1 MRSIECVRTIARAH
15 ISPTSPLVR
24 AETLQE
30 GWGSSVVPTGSTDV
44 LLPLRLYLNDRCTA
58 ICSAPPRDEREHPSV
73 LSSTRRSQPAHCHG
87 WRSTGLKQDSRTRQP
102 RHQVTRSFKFAD
114 PGSNR
119 PITVLPNT
127 TVSVRRSCRVCQVA
141 SPRNQLYSSDQ
152 EVARIWRP
160 LAVSTHTCDDFEDQ
174 RVARA
179 CWHRHLLISRTR
191 CRAEPA
197 CPRNRAARSCRSD
210 RSPDV
215 CCLDR
220 GSDRRWT
227 EHRWRDRN

>member
-1 MRSIECVRTIARAH
+1 MLRTTSGRTRA
-15 ISPTSPLVR
+15 P
-24 AETLQE
+24 
-30 GWGSSVVPTGSTDV
+30 
-44 LLPLRLYLNDRCTA
+44 
-58 ICSAPPRDEREHPSV
+58 ICSLIDATFAASA
-73 LSSTRRSQPAHCHG
+73 LSRLAVNRTEAGQPNSAAEI
-87 WRSTGLKQDSRTRQP
+87 

-179 CWHRHLLISRTR
+179 CWRRHLLISRTR

-215 CCLDR
+215 CCRDR
-220 GSDRRWT
+220 GSDRRWI